1 MYSKPAQREKWSASR
16 QTVFRERTFRFSRAE
31 MDAIRATCTDS
42 NVHGLSSGRWKTN
55 DGKSRKTQKGTLDLS
70 RAGELA
76 VYTLLSKLYAEDP
89 STVNWTVGR
98 PDFSRRPKGQKD
110 RGDIPID
117 WGWDVDWV
125 EVKTTTNWGY
135 HSLRNCTRTAMNK
148 GYSFQKQIWNKK
160 KKGYV
165 LTPTF
170 NPKSPDYERSN
181 ARLLVGCVGT
191 YLRDGGA
198 MITVSKGTFLLPVS
212 QCVWARRR
220 YYAKGEEDRKM
231 VHYETK
237 FI

>member
-1 MYSKPAQREKWSASR
+1 MYSRAPQREKWSASR
-16 QTVFRERTFRFSRAE
+16 QTVFRERTFRFTKAE
-31 MDAIRATCTDS
+31 MDAIRATCTED

-55 DGKSRKTQKGTLDLS
+55 DGKSRKTTMGTLPLS

-76 VYTLLSKLYAEDP
+76 VHILLSKLYAEDA
-89 STVNWTVGR
+89 SAVNWTVGR

-117 WGWDVDWV
+117 SGWDVDWV

-135 HSLRNCTRTAMNK
+135 HSLRNCTRTAMNN
-148 GYSFQKQIWNKK
+148 GYSFQKQIWEKK
-160 KKGYV
+160 KKCYE
-165 LTPTF
+165 LTATF
-170 NPKSPDYERSN
+170 DPDHEDYEKSN

-191 YLRDGGA
+191 YMRDGGA
-198 MITVSKGTFLLPVS
+198 MITVSNGTFLLPVS

-220 YYAKGEEDRKM
+220 HYAKGEENLKM

>member
-1 MYSKPAQREKWSASR
+1 MYSKPSQRQNASR
-16 QTVFRERTFRFSRAE
+16 QTVFHERTFTFSKSA
-31 MDAIRATCTDS
+31 MDAIRATCTED

-70 RAGELA
+70 RAGEIA
-76 VYTLLSKLYAEDP
+76 VYTILSNIFAKDP

-117 WGWDVDWV
+117 WGWGVEWV
-125 EVKTTTNWGY
+125 EVKTTTNWGA
-135 HSLRNCTRTAMNK
+135 HNLENCTRTAMNK
-148 GYSFQKQIWNKK
+148 GYTFQKQIWCKKNKCR
-160 KKGYV
+160 V

-170 NPKSPDYERSN
+170 DPNSKNYKKSN
-181 ARLLVGCVGT
+181 ARKLVGCVGT
-191 YLRDGGA
+191 YLKNGGA
-198 MITVSKGTFLLPVS
+198 MITVSNGTFMLPVS

-220 YYAKGEEDRKM
+220 YYAEGDEDLKM